1 MVVVSGVAEKFDDAI
16 VAIFSGSANGSI
28 SIDIFDS
35 AGGGTATDTRTGLMM
50 ATVWEEDPKA

>member
-1 MVVVSGVAEKFDDAI
+1 MVVSGVAEKFDDAI

-35 AGGGTATDTRTGLMM
+35 GGGTATDTRTGLMM